1 MTDFNL
7 VRVLATR
14 EGGAVRRC
22 HAIPHNST
30 YNIAQHSFGAVS
42 LLLLLHPNP
51 SLALIKAVQ
60 WHDVAER
67 WLGDMPSPGKGHDAE
82 LAEHYE
88 RVEAGLLDRLGLAQD
103 LRVDEREWLK
113 AVDTLELWLW
123 CREEEALGNRNVAR
137 MRNACEVALGRLN
150 VEKRLPVEVVMFY
163 LTAQRKPH
171 MRLSDYFVEVEQTID
186 EGDTADGP
194 RQVERRLAS

>member
-1 MTDFNL
+1 MGWPMTDFNL

-14 EGGAVRRC
+14 EGGVVRRC
-22 HAIPHNST
+22 HAVPHNT
-30 YNIAQHSFGAVS
+30 LYNVAQHSFGAVS

-51 SLALIKAVQ
+51 SVALIKAVQ

-67 WLGDMPSPGKGHDAE
+67 WLGDMPSPGKGHDPD

-88 RVEAGLLDRLGLAQD
+88 RVEAGLLERLGLAQD
-103 LRVDEREWLK
+103 LTEDEQEWLK

-137 MRNACEVALGRLN
+137 MRCACENSLGRLAAQHQ
-150 VEKRLPVEVVMFY
+150 LPVEALKFY
-163 LTAQRKPH
+163 KTAYGKPH
-171 MRLSDYFVEVEQTID
+171 LRLSDYFAEVEQAI
-186 EGDTADGP
+186 EA
-194 RQVERRLAS
+194 A